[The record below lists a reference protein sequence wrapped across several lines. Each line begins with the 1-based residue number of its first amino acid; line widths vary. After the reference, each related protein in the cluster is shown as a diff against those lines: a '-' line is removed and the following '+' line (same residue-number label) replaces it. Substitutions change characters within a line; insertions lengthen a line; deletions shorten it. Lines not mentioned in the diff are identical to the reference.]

1 AGLLAGG
8 GAARA
13 LLAYAGSVPVNVLY
27 FAVVFFVGQILLL
40 VAMLGFVL
48 RARRRRSPA
57 RAGLLHRPIA
67 WLAARAFG
75 PDGQSVVDALRG
87 MRSRRSLYADV
98 ERWTLFALAQRF
110 GVAFNLGALVV
121 ALVLIAFSDLVFSW
135 STTLDVDAA
144 SVHRG
149 VRAVALPWSWLPAAV
164 PSLEVVE
171 A

>member
-1 AGLLAGG
+1 
-8 GAARA
+8 
-13 LLAYAGSVPVNVLY
+13 
-27 FAVVFFVGQILLL
+27 
-40 VAMLGFVL
+40 
-48 RARRRRSPA
+48 
-57 RAGLLHRPIA
+57 
-67 WLAARAFG
+67 
-75 PDGQSVVDALRG
+75 VVDALRG

-171 A
+171 ASQWSRMQGRFVGGTSADEAVRLAARWWSFLVAGLACWGLAPRLFAWL